1 MKLITYFKEDKIMS
15 KTLKTILIS
24 LSIVLWTVIVAIL
37 SMTYGIMRQ
46 QDIDE
51 AKINNIVDSY
61 EYQIMEYEAESL
73 QKDSII
79 ESQNIQIDNM
89 TEIIAT
95 FSGLNSMFR

>member
-1 MKLITYFKEDKIMS
+1 MS

-61 EYQIMEYEAESL
+61 EYQLMEYEAEL
-73 QKDSII
+73 LNKEGIIDS
-79 ESQNIQIDNM
+79 QQIQIDNM
-89 TEIIAT
+89 TEILAT
-95 FSGLNSMFR
+95 FSGLNSIFR